1 MKTPGY
7 CLLLFSLAVCGSAIP
22 GSAAAADAVVSEDSC
37 ATIENGMIPD
47 QFGVDA
53 SLVSYRRSV
62 PSKGAGHVLC
72 TASWDNPDKA
82 AMDAAYS
89 KRLQDWMR
97 DKAAGKQEPMPKP
110 PNSVAEVSVT
120 LIATR
125 FDSAAAAISSLEDA
139 VATLTR
145 GVTVNVSGKDYTTK
159 SSFGDWLEDVGD
171 KAVFSQNGELLV
183 AADGRRFS
191 VLVKVAED
199 PDANHRQAVALAKQI
214 IEKL

>member
-22 GSAAAADAVVSEDSC
+22 GSAAAADAAVTEDSC

-82 AMDAAYS
+82 ALDAAYS

-125 FDSAAAAISSLEDA
+125 FDSPAAAVSSLEDA
-139 VATLTR
+139 VATLTE
-145 GVTVNVSGKDYTTK
+145 GVTVNVGGKDYTTQ
-159 SSFGDWLEDVGD
+159 SSFGDWLDGVGD
-171 KAVFSQNGELLV
+171 KAVFSEKGELLV
-183 AADGRRFS
+183 AAEGRRFS
-191 VLVKVAED
+191 VSVRVSED
-199 PDANHRQAVALAKQI
+199 ADADRGQATALARRI
-214 IEKL
+214 IDTF